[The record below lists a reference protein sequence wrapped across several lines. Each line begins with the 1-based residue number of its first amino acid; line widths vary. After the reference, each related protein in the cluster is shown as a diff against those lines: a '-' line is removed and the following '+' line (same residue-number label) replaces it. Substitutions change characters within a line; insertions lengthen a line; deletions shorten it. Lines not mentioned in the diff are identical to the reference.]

1 MKILV
6 IFSFLMVAIL
16 ARSTKHYLIELEDK
30 NETFNEKEKKDHD
43 DEGNVDNQGEKNNVE
58 GINVKPRKG

>member
-1 MKILV
+1 
-6 IFSFLMVAIL
+6 MVTLL

-58 GINVKPRKG
+58 GINVKPRKV

>member
-1 MKILV
+1 
-6 IFSFLMVAIL
+6 MVAIL

-58 GINVKPRKG
+58 GK